1 MIELAVDN
9 TNVSE
14 FPHANLNDI
23 AAMARK
29 FADDL
34 ESGKY
39 GETARVIVIAE
50 NECGLNIFGWGANTT
65 PYELMGLFE
74 ASKLRVFA
82 EDLGDD

>member
-34 ESGKY
+34 ES
-39 GETARVIVIAE
+39 TTRVAISSARRLSMPRYSV
-50 NECGLNIFGWGANTT
+50 
-65 PYELMGLFE
+65 
-74 ASKLRVFA
+74 R
-82 EDLGDD
+82 